1 MATLACIAGETGNL
15 VPVEKSDQVV
25 LTHTLQAIVQ
35 TLHKLLIFTTRS
47 QDLLLNM
54 CSVVFEKIGKFLC
67 KKMTAIYLLHFYIPP
82 TAKGYSW
89 IHNYQLFGRLM
100 TFI

>member
-1 MATLACIAGETGNL
+1 MATLACTAGETGNL
-15 VPVEKSDQVV
+15 VPVEKSDQAV

-67 KKMTAIYLLHFYIPP
+67 KKNDCHLFITLLY
-82 TAKGYSW
+82 TT
-89 IHNYQLFGRLM
+89 NYQGVILGHTTTNCLED
-100 TFI
+100 